1 MGQPMVVASINYRL
15 AHFGFTASKEFEDAG
30 LLNLGFEDQRNALH
44 WIQKHISKF
53 GGDPTKVTIMG
64 ESAGSISVIQH
75 LLASGG
81 DTEGLYH
88 AAIAMSGGPLKLEGP
103 SRQQPLFDD
112 LVSLV
117 IAVLHQP
124 LAKNCNTLT
133 FILRRNL
140 LDVTAPPTR
149 SSVCDRHLTI
159 RSTRTKG
166 LSAFSSAATTAFLC
180 LGFLDL
186 RRTTSSSQNHRIYSR
201 QAAKSPMC
209 H

>member
-75 LLASGG
+75 LL
-81 DTEGLYH
+81 YH

-124 LAKNCNTLT
+124 LAKNCITLT

-159 RSTRTKG
+159 RYTRIKG

>member
-53 GGDPTKVTIMG
+53 GGDPKKVTIMG

-75 LLASGG
+75 LLAAGG

-88 AAIAMSGGPLKLEGP
+88 AAIAMSGGPIKVEGP

-112 LVSLV
+112 LVSCV
-117 IAVLHQP
+117 IAVLHVQ
-124 LAKNCNTLT
+124 KWTMLT
-133 FILRRNL
+133 SFTTRQSM
-140 LDVTAPPTR
+140 LDVTARPTR
-149 SSVCDRHLTI
+149 SNVCDRLPTT
-159 RSTRTKG
+159 RSTHTKER
-166 LSAFSSAATTAFLC
+166 SAFSSVATAVFLC
-180 LGFLDL
+180 PGSHDPL
-186 RRTTSSSQNHRIYSR
+186 RTTSTFRNHQICSR
-201 QAAKSPMC
+201 PRARSPTC